1 MMKNNLLNFTKS
13 LNKIFNFK
21 SSTNFSSIETPPIK
35 DDLDF
40 FDDSQSSNNN
50 NNNNNVKP
58 FGFNELLICK
68 HFKRSDPNQKH
79 FKMTC
84 RMFKLET
91 NKIFKN
97 NVFQIFHEHL
107 IAKSKHNVAKNND
120 NIVNY
125 NMYSN
130 WISFKRP
137 TLYEYIILKEQLAV
151 SSHFSIL
158 SLVPMLLEIKNDS
171 RMLECGTG
179 AASMTLFLRYIYIL
193 KLYSDSI
200 KMSLTYSY

>member
-1 MMKNNLLNFTKS
+1 MKNNLLNFTKS

-21 SSTNFSSIETPPIK
+21 SSTHNFSSIETPIK

-40 FDDSQSSNNN
+40 FDDSQSYN

-68 HFKRSDPNQKH
+68 HFKQSDPNQKH

-84 RMFKLET
+84 RMFKLEA

-137 TLYEYIILKEQLAV
+137 TLYEYIVLKEQLAV

-179 AASMTLFLRYIYIL
+179 AASMTLFLRYKY
-193 KLYSDSI
+193 
-200 KMSLTYSY
+200 